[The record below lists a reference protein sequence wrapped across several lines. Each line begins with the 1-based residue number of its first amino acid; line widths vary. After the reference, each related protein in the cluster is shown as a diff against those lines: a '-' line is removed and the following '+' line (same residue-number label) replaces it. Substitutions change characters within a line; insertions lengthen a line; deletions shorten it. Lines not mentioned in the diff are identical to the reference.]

1 MRDSIGIRAKLA
13 ASKTMREGETDMDIG
28 FIGLGQMGFHMA
40 RRLVEAGHRVIVFD
54 TRREAVDRLTA
65 LGAHAAQSPRDMAD
79 QVETVMASLPTPD
92 IVLAVATGPD
102 GVIEGKRVRRFVDLS
117 TTGAVM
123 AKRIFAALKEKN
135 IVQIDCPVS
144 GGVTGAAKGTLALMV
159 SGPRAEVDAIAPL
172 LPAIGKTFIIS
183 ERPGAGQTM
192 KLCNNYLSAAAMT
205 ATSEAMVMGVK
216 AGLDP
221 RIMLDVINSGTGRN
235 TATEDKFGRVVLPRT
250 FNLGFTVGLMTKD
263 LKLCLSEGK
272 ALGVPMDVAEAV
284 TRLLQTACDENGP
297 DKDLTTVVQPVE
309 RRAGVEVR
317 APGESG
323 TLGK

>member
-1 MRDSIGIRAKLA
+1 
-13 ASKTMREGETDMDIG
+13 MDIG

-40 RRLVEAGHRVIVFD
+40 RRLVEAGHRVMVFD
-54 TRREAVDRLTA
+54 VRSEAIDRLTA
-65 LGAHAAQSPRDMAD
+65 LGARAAASPRAMAD
-79 QVETVMASLPTPD
+79 EVETVMASLPTPD

-123 AKRIFAALKEKN
+123 AKRIFAALAAKN

-159 SGPRAEVDAIAPL
+159 SGPREEVRAIEPL
-172 LPAIGKTFIIS
+172 LPGIGKTFFVG

-192 KLCNNYLSAAAMT
+192 KLCNNFLSAAAMT

-221 RIMLDVINSGTGRN
+221 RIMLDVINAGTGRN
-235 TATEDKFGRVVLPRT
+235 TATEDKFGRVVLPRA
-250 FNLGFTVGLMTKD
+250 FNLGFTVGLMNKD
-263 LKLCLSEGK
+263 LKLCLAEGK
-272 ALGVPMDVAEAV
+272 ALGVPMEVAETVAHM
-284 TRLLQTACDENGP
+284 LQIACDENGP

-317 APGESG
+317 APREGG
-323 TLGK
+323 PLGK

>member
-1 MRDSIGIRAKLA
+1 
-13 ASKTMREGETDMDIG
+13 MDIG

-40 RRLVEAGHRVIVFD
+40 RRLIEAGHGLTVFD
-54 TRREAVDRLTA
+54 AKPEAVDRLTA
-65 LGAHAAQSPRDMAD
+65 FGARAASSPREIAD
-79 QVETVMASLPTPD
+79 EVETVMASLPTPD
-92 IVLAVATGPD
+92 IVLAVATGAG

-123 AKRIFAALKEKN
+123 AKRIFAALAAKN

-159 SGPRAEVDAIAPL
+159 SGPRAEVDAIAPM
-172 LPAIGKTFIIS
+172 LPAIGRTFFIG

-192 KLCNNYLSAAAMT
+192 KLCNNFLSATAMT

-221 RIMLDVINSGTGRN
+221 RIMLEVINAGTGRN
-235 TATEDKFGRVVLPRT
+235 TATEDKFGRVVLPRA

-263 LKLCLSEGK
+263 LKLCLAEGE
-272 ALGVPMDVAEAV
+272 ALGVPMEVAEAV
-284 TRLLQTACDENGP
+284 TRMLQLACDENGP

-317 APGESG
+317 APRESG
-323 TLGK
+323 PVGK

>member
-1 MRDSIGIRAKLA
+1 
-13 ASKTMREGETDMDIG
+13 MDVG

-40 RRLVEAGHRVIVFD
+40 RRLTEAGHRTVVFD
-54 TRREAVDRLTA
+54 TRREAVARLAA
-65 LGAHAAQSPRDMAD
+65 LGAEAADSPRAVAD
-79 QVETVMASLPTPD
+79 RVETVMASLPTPEV
-92 IVLAVATGPD
+92 VLAVATGPG
-102 GVIEGKRVRRFVDLS
+102 GVIEGSRMRRFVDLS

-123 AKRIFAALKEKN
+123 AKRIFERLAEKR

-144 GGVTGAAKGTLALMV
+144 GGVTGASKGTLALMV
-159 SGPRAEVDAIAPL
+159 SGPRTEVAAIEPL
-172 LPAIGKTFIIS
+172 LPAIGRFFFIG

-192 KLCNNYLSAAAMT
+192 KLCNNFLSAAAMT

-235 TATEDKFGRVVLPRT
+235 TATEDKFGRVVLPRA

-263 LKLCLSEGK
+263 LKLCLGEGQ
-272 ALGVPMDVAEAV
+272 ALGVPMQVAEAV

-297 DKDLTTVVQPVE
+297 EADLTTMVQAVE

-317 APGESG
+317 APRDVSPP
-323 TLGK
+323 GK

>member
-1 MRDSIGIRAKLA
+1 
-13 ASKTMREGETDMDIG
+13 MDIG

-40 RRLVEAGHRVIVFD
+40 RRLVEAGHRVVVFD
-54 TRREAVDRLTA
+54 TRREAVDRLAA
-65 LGAHAAQSPRDMAD
+65 LGARAAGSAREIAD
-79 QVETVMASLPTPD
+79 EVETVMVSLPTPE
-92 IVLAVATGPD
+92 IVLAVATGVG

-123 AKRIFAALKEKN
+123 AKRIFEALEARN

-144 GGVTGAAKGTLALMV
+144 GGVTGASKGTLALMV
-159 SGPRAEVDAIAPL
+159 SGPRAEVDAIAPVL
-172 LPAIGKTFIIS
+172 KAIGKTFFIG

-192 KLCNNYLSAAAMT
+192 KLCNNFLSAAAMT

-235 TATEDKFGRVVLPRT
+235 TATEDKFGRLVLPRT

-263 LKLCLSEGK
+263 LKLCLGEGK
-272 ALGVPMDVAEAV
+272 ALGVPMEVAEAV
-284 TRLLQTACDENGP
+284 TRALQTACDENGP
-297 DKDLTTVVQPVE
+297 DRDLTTVVQPIE

-317 APGESG
+317 APREGGPLS
-323 TLGK
+323 K

>member
-1 MRDSIGIRAKLA
+1 
-13 ASKTMREGETDMDIG
+13 MDIG

-40 RRLVEAGHRVIVFD
+40 RRLVEAGHRVMVFD
-54 TRREAVDRLTA
+54 VRSEAIDRLTA
-65 LGAHAAQSPRDMAD
+65 LGAQAAASPRAMAD
-79 QVETVMASLPTPD
+79 EVETVMVSLPTPD
-92 IVLAVATGPD
+92 VVLTVATGPD
-102 GVIEGKRVRRFVDLS
+102 GVIEGRRVRRFVDLS

-123 AKRIFAALKEKN
+123 AKRIFAALAAKN

-159 SGPRAEVDAIAPL
+159 SGPREEVRAIEPL
-172 LPAIGKTFIIS
+172 LPAIGRTFFIG

-192 KLCNNYLSAAAMT
+192 KLCNNFLSAAAMT

-221 RIMLDVINSGTGRN
+221 RIMLDVINAGTGRN
-235 TATEDKFGRVVLPRT
+235 TATEDKFGRVVLPRA
-250 FNLGFTVGLMTKD
+250 FNLGFTVGLMNKD
-263 LKLCLSEGK
+263 LKLCLAEGK
-272 ALGVPMDVAEAV
+272 ALGVPMEVAETVAHM
-284 TRLLQTACDENGP
+284 LQIACDENGP

-317 APGESG
+317 APREGG
-323 TLGK
+323 PLGK

>member
-1 MRDSIGIRAKLA
+1 
-13 ASKTMREGETDMDIG
+13 MDIG

-54 TRREAVDRLTA
+54 VRREAIERLTA
-65 LGAHAAQSPRDMAD
+65 LGARAAASPRALAD
-79 QVETVMASLPTPD
+79 EVETVMASLPTPD
-92 IVLAVATGPD
+92 VVLAVAAGAG

-123 AKRIFAALKEKN
+123 AKRIFEALKAKN
-135 IVQIDCPVS
+135 IAQIDCPVS
-144 GGVTGAAKGTLALMV
+144 GGVTGASKGTLALMV
-159 SGPRAEVDAIAPL
+159 SGARAEVDAIAPAL
-172 LPAIGKTFIIS
+172 AAIGKTFFIG

-192 KLCNNYLSAAAMT
+192 KLCNNFLSAAAMT

-221 RIMLDVINSGTGRN
+221 RIMLDVINAGTGRN

-250 FNLGFTVGLMTKD
+250 FNLGFTVGLMSKD
-263 LKLCLSEGK
+263 LKLCLAEGK
-272 ALGVPMDVAEAV
+272 ALGVPMEVAETV
-284 TRLLQTACDENGP
+284 TRMLQIACDENGP
-297 DKDLTTVVQPVE
+297 DEDLTTVVQPVE

-317 APGESG
+317 APRADAPV
-323 TLGK
+323 GK

>member
-1 MRDSIGIRAKLA
+1 
-13 ASKTMREGETDMDIG
+13 MDIG

-102 GVIEGKRVRRFVDLS
+102 GVIAGKRVRRFVDLS

-183 ERPGAGQTM
+183 DRPGAGQTM
-192 KLCNNYLSAAAMT
+192 KLCNNFLSATAMA

-221 RIMLDVINSGTGRN
+221 RIMLDVINAGSGRN
-235 TATEDKFGRVVLPRT
+235 TATEDKFPRLVLPGS
-250 FNLGFTVGLMTKD
+250 FNLGFTNGLMKKDVGLA
-263 LKLCLSEGK
+263 LSEAK
-272 ALGVPMDVAEAV
+272 VLGVPMDIGDAV
-284 TRLLQTACDENGP
+284 VRALQLACDEIGP
-297 DKDLTTVVQPVE
+297 DKDLTTVVQPLE
-309 RRAGVEVR
+309 RRTGIEVR
-317 APGESG
+317 AP
-323 TLGK
+323 K

>member
-1 MRDSIGIRAKLA
+1 
-13 ASKTMREGETDMDIG
+13 MDIG

-40 RRLVEAGHRVIVFD
+40 RRLVEAGHHVTVFD
-54 TRREAVDRLTA
+54 VRSEAIDRLTA
-65 LGAHAAQSPRDMAD
+65 LGAKAVASPRALAD
-79 QVETVMASLPTPD
+79 EVETIMASLPTPD

-123 AKRIFAALKEKN
+123 AKRVFAALAAKN

-159 SGPRAEVDAIAPL
+159 SGPREEVRAIEPL
-172 LPAIGKTFIIS
+172 LPAIGKTFFIG

-192 KLCNNYLSAAAMT
+192 KLCNNFLSAAAMT

-221 RIMLDVINSGTGRN
+221 RIMLDVINAGTGRN
-235 TATEDKFGRVVLPRT
+235 TATEDKFGRVVLPRA
-250 FNLGFTVGLMTKD
+250 FNLGFTVGLMNKD
-263 LKLCLSEGK
+263 LKLCLAEGK
-272 ALGVPMDVAEAV
+272 ALGVPMEVAETVAHM
-284 TRLLQTACDENGP
+284 LQIACDENGP

-317 APGESG
+317 APREGG
-323 TLGK
+323 PLGK

>member
-1 MRDSIGIRAKLA
+1 
-13 ASKTMREGETDMDIG
+13 MDIG

-40 RRLVEAGHRVIVFD
+40 RRLVEAGHRLVVFD
-54 TRREAVDRLTA
+54 SRREAIERLTA
-65 LGAHAAQSPRDMAD
+65 LGAQAAGSSREIAD
-79 QVETVMASLPTPD
+79 AVETVMVSLPTPD
-92 IVLAVATGPD
+92 VVLAVATGPG

-123 AKRIFAALKEKN
+123 AKRIFETLKERN

-159 SGPRAEVDAIAPL
+159 SGPRAEVSAIEPAL
-172 LPAIGKTFIIS
+172 SAIGKTFFIS

-192 KLCNNYLSAAAMT
+192 KLCNNFLSAATMT

-263 LKLCLSEGK
+263 LKLCLGEGK
-272 ALGVPMDVAEAV
+272 ALGVPMQVAEAV
-284 TRLLQTACDENGP
+284 AQLLQTACDENGP

-317 APGESG
+317 APRASG
-323 TLGK
+323 PLPK

>member
-1 MRDSIGIRAKLA
+1 
-13 ASKTMREGETDMDIG
+13 MDIG

-40 RRLVEAGHRVIVFD
+40 RRLVEAGHHVTVFD
-54 TRREAVDRLTA
+54 VRSEAIDRLTA
-65 LGAHAAQSPRDMAD
+65 LGAKAVASPRALAD
-79 QVETVMASLPTPD
+79 EVETIMASLPTPD

-123 AKRIFAALKEKN
+123 AKRVFAALAAKN

-159 SGPRAEVDAIAPL
+159 SGSREEVRAIEPL
-172 LPAIGKTFIIS
+172 LPAIGKTFFVD

-192 KLCNNYLSAAAMT
+192 KLCNNFLSAAAMT

-221 RIMLDVINSGTGRN
+221 RIMLDVINAGTGRN
-235 TATEDKFGRVVLPRT
+235 TATEDKFGRVVLPRA
-250 FNLGFTVGLMTKD
+250 FNLGFTVGLMNKD
-263 LKLCLSEGK
+263 LKLCLAEGK
-272 ALGVPMDVAEAV
+272 ALGVPMEVAETVAHM
-284 TRLLQTACDENGP
+284 LQIACDENGP

-317 APGESG
+317 APREGG
-323 TLGK
+323 PLGK

>member
-1 MRDSIGIRAKLA
+1 
-13 ASKTMREGETDMDIG
+13 MDIG

-54 TRREAVDRLTA
+54 MRREAVDRLTA
-65 LGAHAAQSPRDMAD
+65 LGAQAAKSPREMAD

-92 IVLAVATGPD
+92 IVLAVATGAD

-123 AKRIFAALKEKN
+123 ARRIFEALKAKN

-159 SGPRAEVDAIAPL
+159 SGPRAEVNAIEPL
-172 LPAIGKTFIIS
+172 LPAIGKTFFIS

-284 TRLLQTACDENGP
+284 TQLLQTACDENGP

-317 APGESG
+317 TPGESG
-323 TLGK
+323 PLGK

>member
-1 MRDSIGIRAKLA
+1 
-13 ASKTMREGETDMDIG
+13 MDIG

-40 RRLVEAGHRVIVFD
+40 RRLVEAGHRVMVFD
-54 TRREAVDRLTA
+54 TQRNAMDRLVA
-65 LGAHAAQSPRDMAD
+65 LGAQAGGSPRAIAD
-79 QVETVMASLPTPD
+79 EVETVMVSLPTPD

-123 AKRIFAALKEKN
+123 AKRIFELLKAKN

-144 GGVTGAAKGTLALMV
+144 GGTTGAEKGTLALMV
-159 SGPRAEVDAIAPL
+159 SGPRGEVKAIEPL
-172 LPAIGKTFIIS
+172 LPAIGKTFFIG

-192 KLCNNYLSAAAMT
+192 KLCNNFLSAAAMT

-250 FNLGFTVGLMTKD
+250 FNLGFTVGLMNKD
-263 LKLCLSEGK
+263 LKLCLAEGK
-272 ALGVPMDVAEAV
+272 ALGVPMEVAETV
-284 TRLLQTACDENGP
+284 TRMLQIACDENGP

-317 APGESG
+317 TPRDSG
-323 TLGK
+323 PVGK

>member
-1 MRDSIGIRAKLA
+1 
-13 ASKTMREGETDMDIG
+13 MDTG

-40 RRLVEAGHRVIVFD
+40 RRLVEAGHRVMVFD
-54 TRREAVDRLTA
+54 TQRDAMDRLVA
-65 LGAHAAQSPRDMAD
+65 LGAQAGGSPRAIAD
-79 QVETVMASLPTPD
+79 EVETVMVSLPTPD

-123 AKRIFAALKEKN
+123 AKRIFELLKAKN

-144 GGVTGAAKGTLALMV
+144 GGTTGAEKGTLALMV
-159 SGPRAEVDAIAPL
+159 SGPRGEVKAIEPL
-172 LPAIGKTFIIS
+172 LPAIGKTFFIG

-192 KLCNNYLSAAAMT
+192 KLCNNFLSAAAMT

-250 FNLGFTVGLMTKD
+250 FNLGFTVGLMNKD
-263 LKLCLSEGK
+263 LKLCLAEGK
-272 ALGVPMDVAEAV
+272 ALGVPMEVAETV
-284 TRLLQTACDENGP
+284 TRMLQIACDENGP

-317 APGESG
+317 TPRDSG
-323 TLGK
+323 PVGK

>member
-1 MRDSIGIRAKLA
+1 
-13 ASKTMREGETDMDIG
+13 MDIG

-40 RRLVEAGHRVIVFD
+40 RRLVEAGHRVMVFD
-54 TRREAVDRLTA
+54 VRPEGIDRLTA
-65 LGAHAAQSPRDMAD
+65 LGAQAAASPRAMAD
-79 QVETVMASLPTPD
+79 EVETVMVSLPTPD
-92 IVLAVATGPD
+92 TVLAVATGPD
-102 GVIEGKRVRRFVDLS
+102 GVIEGRRVRRFVDLS

-123 AKRIFAALKEKN
+123 AKRIFAALAAKN

-159 SGPRAEVDAIAPL
+159 SGPREEVRAIEPL
-172 LPAIGKTFIIS
+172 LPAIGKTFFIG

-192 KLCNNYLSAAAMT
+192 KLCNNFLSAAAMT

-221 RIMLDVINSGTGRN
+221 RIMLDVINAGTGRN
-235 TATEDKFGRVVLPRT
+235 TATEDKFGRVVLPRA
-250 FNLGFTVGLMTKD
+250 FNLGFTVGLMNKD
-263 LKLCLSEGK
+263 LKLCLAEGK
-272 ALGVPMDVAEAV
+272 ALGVPMEVAETVAHM
-284 TRLLQTACDENGP
+284 LQIACDENGP

-317 APGESG
+317 APREGG
-323 TLGK
+323 PLGK

>member
-1 MRDSIGIRAKLA
+1 
-13 ASKTMREGETDMDIG
+13 MDIG

-40 RRLVEAGHRVIVFD
+40 RRLVEAGHGVTVFD
-54 TRREAVDRLTA
+54 TRREAVDRLVE
-65 LGAHAAQSPRDMAD
+65 LGARAAGSPRAMAD

-92 IVLAVATGPD
+92 IVLAVATGAD

-123 AKRIFAALKEKN
+123 AKRIFEALKAKN

-159 SGPRAEVDAIAPL
+159 SGPRAEVNAIEPL
-172 LPAIGKTFIIS
+172 LPAIGKTFLIS
-183 ERPGAGQTM
+183 EQPGAGQTM

-221 RIMLDVINSGTGRN
+221 RIMLDVINS
-235 TATEDKFGRVVLPRT
+235 EDKFGRVVLPRA

-263 LKLCLSEGK
+263 LKLCLSEGQ

-297 DKDLTTVVQPVE
+297 DKDLSTVVQPVE

-317 APGESG
+317 APHEGAP
-323 TLGK
+323 LGK

>member
-1 MRDSIGIRAKLA
+1 
-13 ASKTMREGETDMDIG
+13 MDIG

-40 RRLVEAGHRVIVFD
+40 RRLVEAGHRVVVFD
-54 TRREAVDRLTA
+54 ARREAIDRLTA
-65 LGAHAAQSPRDMAD
+65 LGARAAGSAREIAD
-79 QVETVMASLPTPD
+79 EVETLMASLPTPE
-92 IVLAVATGPD
+92 IVRAVATGAG
-102 GVIEGKRVRRFVDLS
+102 GVIEGNRVRRFVDLS

-123 AKRIFAALKEKN
+123 AKRIFEALEARN
-135 IVQIDCPVS
+135 IVQVDCPVS

-159 SGPRAEVDAIAPL
+159 SGPRAEVNAIAPAL
-172 LPAIGKTFIIS
+172 KAIGKTFFIG

-192 KLCNNYLSAAAMT
+192 KLCNNFLSAAAMT

-235 TATEDKFGRVVLPRT
+235 TATEDKFGRLVLPRT

-263 LKLCLSEGK
+263 LKLCLGEGK
-272 ALGVPMDVAEAV
+272 ALGVPMEVAEAV
-284 TRLLQTACDENGP
+284 TRALQTACDENGP
-297 DKDLTTVVQPVE
+297 DQDLTTVVQPVE

-317 APGESG
+317 APREGG
-323 TLGK
+323 PLAK

>member
-1 MRDSIGIRAKLA
+1 
-13 ASKTMREGETDMDIG
+13 MDIG

-102 GVIEGKRVRRFVDLS
+102 GVVAGKRVRRFVDLS

-183 ERPGAGQTM
+183 DRPGAGQTM

-272 ALGVPMDVAEAV
+272 SLGVPMDVAEAV

-323 TLGK
+323 TLGT

>member
-1 MRDSIGIRAKLA
+1 
-13 ASKTMREGETDMDIG
+13 MDIG

-40 RRLVEAGHRVIVFD
+40 RRLVEAGHRLVVFD

-65 LGAHAAQSPRDMAD
+65 LGAKSVDSVRAVAD
-79 QVETVMASLPTPD
+79 EAETVMASLPTPD
-92 IVLAVATGPD
+92 IVLAVAAGAG

-123 AKRIFAALKEKN
+123 AKRIFEALKAKT

-159 SGPRAEVDAIAPL
+159 SGPRAEVTTIEPAL
-172 LPAIGKTFIIS
+172 KAIGRAFFIS

-192 KLCNNYLSAAAMT
+192 KLCNNFLSAAAMT

-263 LKLCLSEGK
+263 LKLCLGEGK
-272 ALGVPMDVAEAV
+272 ALGVPMEVAEAV
-284 TRLLQTACDENGP
+284 TRALQLACDEIGP
-297 DKDLTTVVQPVE
+297 DEDLTTVVQPIE

-317 APGESG
+317 PPRDGG
-323 TLGK
+323 PLGK